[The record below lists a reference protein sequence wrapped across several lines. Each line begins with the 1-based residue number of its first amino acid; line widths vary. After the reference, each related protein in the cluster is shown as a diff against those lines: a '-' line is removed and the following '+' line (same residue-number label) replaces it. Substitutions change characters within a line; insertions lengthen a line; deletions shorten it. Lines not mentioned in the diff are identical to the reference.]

1 MIKNYFKIAWRNLVR
16 HKKITFTN
24 VFGLGV
30 GMAATILIMLWVQN
44 ELSFDKDQPDYK
56 RIYRINTLY
65 KSGKTVDPPQE
76 YTAFLIGSYGKSLVP
91 EIEDITR
98 INPTFRL
105 NFHYNGAIYTT
116 KTAAYVDE
124 QWFKFFHY
132 DFIAGSAND
141 LESRLSS
148 VIVSQRAAKLYF
160 GTEDAIGKVIRI
172 DTINYQVQAVVKN
185 SPANSSFQYDLL
197 IQRSS
202 ATASARAIQNRQS
215 WSMDYITFA
224 KLKPG
229 ANANSVSSKLSD
241 IPKRMLKDHKY
252 EPKYSLLNIA
262 NIHFNEINSSF
273 IKGNMVIVKVFMTLA
288 ILLLTT
294 ACINYVNLTTARSN
308 IRSKEVSI
316 RKIVGAGKLQLF
328 GQFMSESFLVSFFA
342 VILAFL
348 LVQFSMPWYIGFTGK
363 PFTGTASSPVMWL
376 IIGITLTISFLL
388 NGIYPA
394 LILSSF
400 NPLNIIRGR
409 ALLNLKDTGLRK
421 VLVVIQFAI
430 SVILIVGTVV
440 IFRQLEYVE
449 KTNPGYDRSQVF
461 VVSLPST
468 IYYSKDFEAIK
479 KTIKNELKSSGAILN
494 TAYATGTLV
503 DFGNSAGSGNFKWDG
518 KVKEF
523 DVQVGRIGVDEDF
536 QQLIN
541 IKIDQGRWFNGSK
554 ADTHNALLNETAL
567 NMMRIPKPVLGRR
580 FIHNGDTGVI
590 IGVVKDFNYASFHE
604 KIGPVVINDHEQENA
619 TELYIKTAP
628 GDSKKA
634 VETAQTILKKYA
646 PDDLFS
652 YSFLDDYYDNL
663 YRSERQASAL
673 ITIFATIA
681 VIISALGLLGLV
693 AFAAEQKVKE
703 IGIRKVLGA
712 SVRHIVQ
719 LIGADF
725 LVLIL
730 IAIIIAFPV
739 AWLAMNKW
747 LQTFAYRISLSWVL
761 FAASAGIALFVALV
775 MVSAQAIKAAVA
787 NPIESLRNE

>member
-1 MIKNYFKIAWRNLVR
+1 MIKNYFKIAWRNLTR

-24 VFGLGV
+24 IFGLGV

-44 ELSFDKDQPDYK
+44 ELNFDKDQPDYK
-56 RIYRINTLY
+56 RIYRINTVY
-65 KSGKTVDPPQE
+65 KSGKTVDPPRE
-76 YTAFLIGSYGKSLVP
+76 YTAFLIGSYGKALVP
-91 EIEDITR
+91 EIEDVTR
-98 INPTFRL
+98 INPLYRL

-116 KTAAYVDE
+116 KAAAYVDE

-132 DFIAGSAND
+132 DFISGSAKD

-160 GTEDAIGKVIRI
+160 GTEDVIGKVIRI

-185 SPANSSFQYDLL
+185 SPANSSFQYDL
-197 IQRSS
+197 IVQRSS
-202 ATASARAIQNRQS
+202 ALASAHAMRNRES
-215 WSMDYITFA
+215 WSMDYLTFA
-224 KLKPG
+224 KLKQG
-229 ANANSVSSKLSD
+229 ADVNSVAAKLSD
-241 IPKRMLKDHKY
+241 IPKRMLKDKRS
-252 EPKYSLLNIA
+252 ELSYSLLNIA
-262 NIHFNEINSSF
+262 DIHFDSINSAF

-288 ILLLTT
+288 ILLLAT

-308 IRSKEVSI
+308 IRSREVSI

-328 GQFMSESFLVSFFA
+328 GQFMAESFLVSLFS
-342 VILAFL
+342 VILAWL
-348 LVQFSMPWYIGFTGK
+348 LVQLSMPWYVGFTGK
-363 PFTGTASSPVMWL
+363 PFTGTAWSPVMWS
-376 IIGITLTISFLL
+376 IIGVTLIISFLL

-394 LILSSF
+394 MLLSSF
-400 NPLNIIRGR
+400 NPLNIFRGR

-421 VLVVIQFAI
+421 VLVVLQFAI
-430 SVILIVGTVV
+430 SVILIVGTIV
-440 IFRQLEYVE
+440 IFRQLDYVE

-461 VVSLPST
+461 MVDLPSA
-468 IYYSKDFEAIK
+468 IYGSKDFEAIK
-479 KTIKNELKSSGAILN
+479 KTIKNELKSSGAVLN

-503 DFGNSAGSGNFKWDG
+503 NFGNSAGSGNFKWEG

-523 DVQVGRIGVDEDF
+523 DVPVGRIGVDEDF
-536 QQLIN
+536 QQLVG

-567 NMMRIPKPVLGRR
+567 NMMHIPKPVLGRR
-580 FIHNGDTGVI
+580 FIHGGDTGVI
-590 IGVVKDFNYASFHE
+590 IGIVKDFNYASFHE
-604 KIGPVVINDHEQENA
+604 KIGPVVINDHEQEDA
-619 TELYIKTAP
+619 TQLYVKTAP

-634 VETAQTILKKYA
+634 VDIAQAIIKKYA

-652 YSFLDDYYDNL
+652 YSFLDEYYDNL

-673 ITIFATIA
+673 ITIFAFIA
-681 VIISALGLLGLV
+681 IMISALGLLGLV

-761 FAASAGIALFVALV
+761 FAASAGIALFVALI

-787 NPIESLRNE
+787 NPVESLRNE